1 MNYTEAKEVVEQD
14 MHIFTL
20 CYIINGRVKE
30 ELVKIKDNLLLT
42 GTEKNT
48 KARQE
53 EPPLVQ

>member
-1 MNYTEAKEVVEQD
+1 MNYTEAREVLEQD
-14 MHIFTL
+14 MHIFRL

-48 KARQE
+48 KARE
-53 EPPLVQ
+53 EETPLVQ